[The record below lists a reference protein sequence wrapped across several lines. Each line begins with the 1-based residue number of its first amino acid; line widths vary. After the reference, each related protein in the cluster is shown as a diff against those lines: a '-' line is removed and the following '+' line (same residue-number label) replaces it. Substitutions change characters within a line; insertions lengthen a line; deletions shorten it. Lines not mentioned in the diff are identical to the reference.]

1 MRRGRKKRTEKGREK
16 RVCGID
22 KVLELTINRKIQYW
36 EAPQVIVMRKKQ
48 RNGMAKRTISVV
60 ANCSGARY

>member
-1 MRRGRKKRTEKGREK
+1 
-16 RVCGID
+16 
-22 KVLELTINRKIQYW
+22 
-36 EAPQVIVMRKKQ
+36 MRKKQ